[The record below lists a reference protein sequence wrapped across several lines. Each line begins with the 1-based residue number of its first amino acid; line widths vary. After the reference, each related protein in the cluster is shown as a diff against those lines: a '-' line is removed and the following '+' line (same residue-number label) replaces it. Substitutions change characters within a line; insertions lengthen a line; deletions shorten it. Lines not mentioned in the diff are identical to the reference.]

1 MSRSPPFAVQ
11 ATSNIN
17 VSWRHQFDTKGFLQF
32 DSGQGSGARRNRF
45 DEWFIRFNP
54 ATNRKVLFDDV
65 ILNNPCAFSRVA
77 LLAFKR
83 CQMCN
88 LSVFDYRVRTRGGI
102 SFILLIITRKKSFSS
117 LECFRN
123 SRNSSL
129 KLYPRNLFFRPLS
142 DHLIDIYIYIRAR
155 LLDILIRD
163 TRMRNSLCV
172 SLARIQYISA
182 RYATPTFSFLWFL
195 DRD

>member
-11 ATSNIN
+11 ATSNTN

-129 KLYPRNLFFRPLS
+129 RWNYILEIYSF
-142 DHLIDIYIYIRAR
+142 DHYRITWSIYIYIRAR

-163 TRMRNSLCV
+163 TRMRNSL

-182 RYATPTFSFLWFL
+182 RYAIPTFSFLWFL